1 MNTTILIQ
9 LGHKAMHTITLRH
22 PETSH
27 PNLHMGIHALMQ
39 EHTGRKFAFKADRS
53 QDWQHG
59 TRNSLYDYIAAN
71 VGKTVYVRL
80 YTDVTKYARA

>member
-9 LGHKAMHTITLRH
+9 LGHKAMHTITLRP

-27 PNLHMGIHALMQ
+27 PNLHMGIHALMR
-39 EHTGRKFAFKADRS
+39 EHEGRKFAYKADRS